1 VQQHLRYAVLPLD
14 QLEPYPGNARRHD
27 KPTLDNSVTV
37 HGQYRT
43 LVVRVIGDPE
53 NPDKHVIVAGN
64 GTAEALRARGRTE
77 ARCELMVC
85 SDEEALQINLMD
97 NAASDKAHDLGY
109 DEDLLA
115 AQLSQAAEF
124 GYAGTGWDE
133 ATAKPYLDPPAP
145 KPPSGGEPPEEIWA
159 IIVEA
164 RDEDHQVELLGKF
177 QEEGLTCRPLIS

>member
-1 VQQHLRYAVLPLD
+1 MVPLD

-27 KPTLDNSVTV
+27 KATLDNSVTV

-53 NPDKHVIVAGN
+53 NPDKLVVVAGN
-64 GTAEALRARGRTE
+64 GTAEALREKGRTE

-85 SDEEALQINLMD
+85 TDEEALQINLMD
-97 NAASDKAHDLGY
+97 NAASDRAHDIGY
-109 DEDLLA
+109 DPELIA
-115 AQLSQAAEF
+115 AQLQQAEEF
-124 GYAGTGWDE
+124 GFVGTGWDE
-133 ATAKPYLDPPAP
+133 QMAKPYLDPPDP
-145 KPPSGGEPPEEIWA
+145 RPPAGGEPPEEMWA

-164 RDEDHQVELLGKF
+164 DSEDHQVHLLSKF